1 MKGDAVGA
9 NPEILLGDDGAA
21 DDDDDRG
28 GGGGGGDVDVDQGD
42 FRSARQQT
50 LMVFKSGGSALPT
63 VKIGCR
69 MMHCGTL
76 CPDVH
81 NIDINAT

>member
-9 NPEILLGDDGAA
+9 NQEILLGDDGAA
-21 DDDDDRG
+21 ADDDDRG
-28 GGGGGGDVDVDQGD
+28 DGGGGGDVDQDD
-42 FRSARQQT
+42 FRPARQQT
-50 LMVFKSGGSALPT
+50 LMVFKSEGSALPT

>member
-9 NPEILLGDDGAA
+9 NQEILLGDDGAA
-21 DDDDDRG
+21 ADDDDRG
-28 GGGGGGDVDVDQGD
+28 DGGGGGDVDQGD
-42 FRSARQQT
+42 FRPARQQT

-69 MMHCGTL
+69 MMHYGTL
-76 CPDVH
+76 CPDIQD
-81 NIDINAT
+81 IDINAT